1 MPYPEKYQRN
11 NYNNRKHKWRQSV
24 VIAVKPLCIFFRIV
38 SFSHSWT
45 RRSHLGKTLHR
56 LVHRL
61 HLMDT
66 WCALVWKSAATPFRD
81 SSSHIAWRS
90 LLVKTDRAA
99 NLELGKGFYQSIFEW
114 CRVISLDMVILGRI
128 LVFFGLVAILHAGY
142 SAVQCKYFVLNKE
155 LSEIKHKH
163 LHRLYYC
170 NGANVKL
177 SLYLKYRDLFIPF
190 HNFSM
195 S

>member
-1 MPYPEKYQRN
+1 M
-11 NYNNRKHKWRQSV
+11 
-24 VIAVKPLCIFFRIV
+24 
-38 SFSHSWT
+38 
-45 RRSHLGKTLHR
+45 
-56 LVHRL
+56 
-61 HLMDT
+61 
-66 WCALVWKSAATPFRD
+66 
-81 SSSHIAWRS
+81 
-90 LLVKTDRAA
+90 KTDRAA

>member
-11 NYNNRKHKWRQSV
+11 NYNNRKHKWRHSV

-45 RRSHLGKTLHR
+45 NWSHLGK
-56 LVHRL
+56 RL
-61 HLMDT
+61 HLMRT
-66 WCALVWKSAATPFRD
+66 WCENQRLLPLGTTQVTSHDVACWWRQTGRPIWK
-81 SSSHIAWRS
+81 
-90 LLVKTDRAA
+90 
-99 NLELGKGFYQSIFEW
+99 LGKGFYQSIFEW

-155 LSEIKHKH
+155 LSEIKRKH

-177 SLYLKYRDLFIPF
+177 SLYLF
-190 HNFSM
+190 
-195 S
+195 

>member
-1 MPYPEKYQRN
+1 MTQPVGED
-11 NYNNRKHKWRQSV
+11 RQGGQFGNW
-24 VIAVKPLCIFFRIV
+24 VKAFIRAFSNGVELFRLI
-38 SFSHSWT
+38 W
-45 RRSHLGKTLHR
+45 
-56 LVHRL
+56 
-61 HLMDT
+61 
-66 WCALVWKSAATPFRD
+66 
-81 SSSHIAWRS
+81 
-90 LLVKTDRAA
+90 
-99 NLELGKGFYQSIFEW
+99 
-114 CRVISLDMVILGRI
+114 VILGRI

-195 S
+195 SQCKYSQPLVLKFICFFLCLGRTYYKLLEEEFPGLPADVRTRP